1 MTKKK
6 SSAILIKEDDGQY
19 TIMFVDNPDWV
30 INKLPNRKSVDTI
43 MKILNY
49 KVIKTYERKDL

>member
-6 SSAILIKEDDGQY
+6 SPAILIKEDDGQY
-19 TIMFVDNPDWV
+19 TIMFVDNPDWSFNV
-30 INKLPNRKSVDTI
+30 LPNRKSVDTI

-49 KVIKTYERKDL
+49 KVIKTYNRKDL